1 MEEIQIIMLGNA
13 NVGKTNIILQY
24 TKKEF
29 KDEYIVTLGVDFL
42 VKETQYYETPIQLQI
57 WDTNGNDKFTSF
69 LPKHYYRNAKGIL
82 LVCSFDDK
90 KSYNDLEM
98 WINNIKEGCDNCDNV
113 VIAVNKTDLDEKFHC
128 ISKNNLEELRRKYNF
143 PVIEVSAKNN
153 IKIDDAFNKLI
164 EIIQGKKTENLNK
177 KDTIVSEKDKID
189 NKSKITENSVK
200 LRDSYRTSIR
210 PNNMDPDDKNNKGI
224 SSSGNCCNN

>member
-13 NVGKTNIILQY
+13 SVGKTKIILQY
-24 TKKEF
+24 TKKEY

-42 VKETQYYETPIQLQI
+42 VKETQYCETPIQLQI
-57 WDTNGNDKFTSF
+57 WDTNGNDKFTSI
-69 LPKHYYRNAKGIL
+69 LPKHYYRNANGIL

-98 WINNIKEGCDNCDNV
+98 WINNLKEGCDNCDNI
-113 VIAVNKTDLDEKFHC
+113 VIAVNKLDLDEKFHC

-153 IKIDDAFNKLI
+153 INIDEAFNKLI
-164 EIIQGKKTENLNK
+164 DIIQGKKTENINK
-177 KDTIVSEKDKID
+177 KNTIISDTEKID
-189 NKSKITENSVK
+189 KKSKISENSIK
-200 LRDSYRTSIR
+200 LGRSSIR
-210 PNNMDPDDKNNKGI
+210 PNGMDPNESNHQCS
-224 SSSGNCCNN
+224 SSSGCCNN